1 MMERYIELHCHSAFS
16 LLDGASMPEQL
27 VRRASELAMPALA
40 LTDHDGLYGA
50 VRFAR
55 ECEQQGVKPIICAEM
70 TLEAGYHITLLALDS
85 AGYSNLCHAIT
96 AAQLAGSKGKAPLL
110 PEVLA
115 RYSAG
120 LLCLSGCREGE
131 ITRLI
136 RGGMREKARRAV
148 QRYIELFGRDR
159 FLIELQNT
167 LYPDDAALC
176 DALAELAG
184 ECGIGC
190 VATNNVH
197 YARKDAHRLH
207 DVLTCIRSRSTLDDC
222 PELKL
227 NAEFYLKSHEEMMEL
242 FSAHPEAVRM
252 SAVLA
257 ERCNVSL
264 EFSDYRF
271 PDFPLPEGET
281 AQSYLARVCHRK
293 VHERYDDV
301 TGEVESRIALELD
314 LIHRLDLSGYFLIV
328 WDIMEYAK
336 THGIP
341 AQGRGS
347 AANSIVAYLLGITK
361 VDPIRNH
368 LFLGRFLNEEMS
380 SVPDIDIDVSTVHR
394 EQLIQ
399 YVYEKYGREHAA
411 MVCTYVTF
419 QARNAL
425 REVGKVL
432 GMPVHVIDRL
442 ARSISWYGYGPRDL
456 KKELTGI
463 EEFSSYFEQV
473 TFHDFVS
480 ICMELSDFPR
490 HLSIHNG
497 GILISSCPLSNIVPL
512 ENATM
517 PGRVV
522 CQWDKDGV
530 ADAGLIKIDLLGLRM
545 LSLLD
550 EARVLIEREHGVALD
565 LDKLPRDDPSVYD
578 MIGRCDTIGVFQI
591 ESRAQMQT
599 LPRTRPRSIEDLT
612 VEVAIIRPGPIQ
624 GNMVHPY
631 IRRRNKEEKVTYL
644 HAKLEPILAETLGV
658 ILFQEQV
665 IQAAVAVAG
674 FTPGEADQL
683 RRAMSRKRSHDAIE
697 RLRQRFMEGARENGV
712 DAASAD
718 RVFAALGGFAQYG
731 FCKSHAAGFAL
742 ISYQS
747 AWLKKHYPVEFYC
760 ALLNNQPMGFY
771 RPEVVVHDAQ
781 RHGVRILPVDV
792 NLSDSVCCL
801 ENGGIRLGFSYV
813 KAMGGHAVDALLDAR
828 ANGRFLSLEDFFFR
842 TGLPLGVVENLILAG
857 AFDFTGSA
865 RRELAWQLG
874 ILEKKGPGELP
885 LTSEDASVSLPVMS
899 TLDEMR
905 CDYTVQEMSTSHH
918 PMGVLR
924 EMLKETDLARSADLP
939 QLADG
944 AKVKIA
950 GYVIMKQRPPTAKG
964 FAFITMEDEDGAI
977 NVVIRPDVYDRH
989 RQVCT
994 FNPILLIEGTLQKRD
1009 GTLNVV
1015 AETIAPVRVD
1025 DTRPVPRRTRSR
1037 SRSLSRVH

>member
-1 MMERYIELHCHSAFS
+1 MNRYVELHCHSAFS

-27 VRRASELAMPALA
+27 VRRAAELDMPALA
-40 LTDHDGLYGA
+40 LTDHDGVYGA

-55 ECEQQGVKPIICAEM
+55 ECERQGIKPIIGAEM
-70 TLEAGYHITLLALDS
+70 TLEEGFHITLLALDPS
-85 AGYSNLCHAIT
+85 GYSNLCRVIT
-96 AAQLAGSKGKAPLL
+96 AAQLAGSKGKVVLSR
-110 PEVLA
+110 ETLA
-115 RYSAG
+115 RYSTG

-131 ITRLI
+131 LPRLM
-136 RGGMREKARRAV
+136 RGGMREKARRAAY
-148 QRYIELFGRDR
+148 RYIELFGRDR
-159 FLIELQNT
+159 FFVELQNT

-184 ECGIGC
+184 ECDIEC

-197 YARKDAHRLH
+197 YARKEAHRLH
-207 DVLTCIRSRSTLDDC
+207 DVLTCIRHRSTLDEC

-227 NAEFYLKSHEEMMEL
+227 NAEFSLKGDGEMRKL
-242 FSAHPEAVRM
+242 FRTHPGAVLM
-252 SAVLA
+252 SSVLA

-271 PDFPLPEGET
+271 PDFPLPPDET
-281 AQSYLARVCHRK
+281 ARSYLARVCHRK
-293 VHERYDDV
+293 MYDLYDDV
-301 TGEVESRIALELD
+301 TDEVQSRVAHELD

-347 AANSIVAYLLGITK
+347 AANSIIAYILGITR

-380 SVPDIDIDVSTVHR
+380 SVPDIDIDVSTAHR

-442 ARSISWYGYGPRDL
+442 ARSVSWYGYGPRDL

-473 TFHDFVS
+473 TFQDFVS
-480 ICMELSDFPR
+480 ICTELSDFPR

-497 GILISSCPLSNIVPL
+497 GVLISSCPLSDIVPL

-550 EARVLIEREHGVALD
+550 EARILIEREHGVALD
-565 LDKLPRDDPSVYD
+565 LDKLPQDDASVYD
-578 MIGRCDTIGVFQI
+578 MIGRCDTIGIFQI

-599 LPRTRPRSIEDLT
+599 LPRTKPRSIEDLT

-631 IRRRNKEEKVTYL
+631 IRRRNGQEKVSCL
-644 HAKLEPILAETLGV
+644 HPKLEPILSETLGV

-665 IQAAVAVAG
+665 IQSAVAIAS

-697 RLRQRFMEGARENGV
+697 RLRQRFMQGAEQNGV

-718 RVFAALGGFAQYG
+718 RVFAALEGFAQYG

-747 AWLKKHYPVEFYC
+747 AWLKKHYPLEFYC

-781 RHGVRILPVDV
+781 RHGVKVLPVDV
-792 NLSDSVCCL
+792 NLSESKCSL
-801 ENGGIRLGFSYV
+801 ENGGIRLGFVYV
-813 KAMGGHAVDALLDAR
+813 KAMGGHTVDALLEAR
-828 ANGRFLSLEDFFFR
+828 GKSRFSSLEDFYFR
-842 TGLPLGVVENLILAG
+842 AGLPVGAVENLILAG
-857 AFDFTGSA
+857 AFDFTGSS
-865 RRELAWQLG
+865 RRELVWQLG
-874 ILEKKGPGELP
+874 MIEKKGPGELP
-885 LTSEDASVSLPVMS
+885 LPQAGDSVSLPLMS

-918 PMGVLR
+918 PMEVLR
-924 EMLKETDLARSADLP
+924 KMLEIDGLAQSSELP
-939 QLADG
+939 GMADG
-944 AKVKIA
+944 ARLKIA

-977 NVVIRPDVYDRH
+977 NVVIRPDVYERH

-994 FNPILLIEGTLQKRD
+994 FNPVLLVEGRLQRRD
-1009 GTLNVV
+1009 GIINI
-1015 AETIAPVRVD
+1015 IADAISPVRVD
-1025 DTRPVPRRTRSR
+1025 GQRPVPRRTRSR
-1037 SRSLSRVH
+1037 SHSTSTPH